1 MLTDAQ
7 LYHFAVHGWV
17 LQEDVFSP
25 KRPTPSSADSIAS
38 MKEKSR
44 R

>member
-25 KRPTPSSADSIAS
+25 KRSMPSSVDLITS